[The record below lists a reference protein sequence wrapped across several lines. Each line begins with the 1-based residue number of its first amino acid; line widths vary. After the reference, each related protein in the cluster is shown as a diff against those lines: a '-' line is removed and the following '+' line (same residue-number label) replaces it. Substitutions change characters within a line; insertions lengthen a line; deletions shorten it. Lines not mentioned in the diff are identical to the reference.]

1 MSRAKNLSDSDIAKI
16 VEVLD
21 GWSGRLS
28 WELLIDAIEKR
39 MFSRYARQTLFKHGR
54 IKDAFSLRKAA
65 LAQSG
70 DRPRKSASSPEMQV
84 AMDRIE
90 RLTAENQRLEAENTR
105 LLEQFVRWTYNAGN
119 RNLDQTFLD
128 QPLPRVD
135 REQTRPSRV
144 GRAVASLAKKG

>member
-1 MSRAKNLSDSDIAKI
+1 MSRAKNLSGSDVAKI

-39 MFSRYARQTLFKHGR
+39 LFSRYTRQTLFKHGR
-54 IKDAFSLRKAA
+54 IKDAFSLRKASLA
-65 LAQSG
+65 LSADKPS
-70 DRPRKSASSPEMQV
+70 KSASSPEMQV

-90 RLTAENQRLEAENTR
+90 RLTAENERLTAENDR

-119 RNLDQTFLD
+119 RNLDQSYLD

-144 GRAVASLAKKG
+144 GRAAASLAKKG